1 MAETTLIE
9 WAHHTFPPWF
19 GCTKV
24 DRECDNCYAETW
36 TVLRFHKAEWGPHAD
51 RVRSAQSTWKRCL
64 SQDRKAAQDGVRRRI
79 FCSELSD
86 VFDNQA
92 LDEWRADLWSLIKS
106 CPNLDW
112 LLLTK
117 RPQNIRKMLPADW
130 GSGWPNV
137 WLGTTA
143 GHQKAW
149 ERVAALRSV
158 PARIR
163 FVSAEPLLEPIVPDL
178 SGIDW
183 VICGGETVKPGQKN
197 EDGTPAMA
205 RVMDPDWA
213 RGLRD
218 QCKKAGVAFFM
229 KQMTNKAPIPDDL
242 LIREFPA

>member
-1 MAETTLIE
+1 MAEQTLIE
-9 WAHHTFPPWF
+9 WAHHTFAPWF
-19 GCTKV
+19 GCSKV
-24 DRECDNCYAETW
+24 DLECDNCYAEHW
-36 TVLRFHKAEWGPHAD
+36 TVDRFHKAGWGPHVP
-51 RVRSAQSTWKRCL
+51 RVRSKPSTWKTPRTY
-64 SQDRKAAQDGVRRRI
+64 QNKAAEAGERRRV

-86 VFDNQA
+86 VFDNRVA
-92 LDEWRADLWSLIKS
+92 PEWRAELWDLIKR
-106 CPNLDW
+106 CPDLDW
-112 LLLTK
+112 MLLTK
-117 RPQNIRKMLPADW
+117 RPQNIHKMLPADW

-163 FVSAEPLLEPIVPDL
+163 FVSVEPMLGPVQTDL
-178 SGIDW
+178 AGIHW

-197 EDGTPAMA
+197 DDGSPVVA
-205 RVMDPDWA
+205 RFMDPDWA
-213 RGLRD
+213 RDLRD
-218 QCKKAGVAFFM
+218 QCRAAGVPFFF